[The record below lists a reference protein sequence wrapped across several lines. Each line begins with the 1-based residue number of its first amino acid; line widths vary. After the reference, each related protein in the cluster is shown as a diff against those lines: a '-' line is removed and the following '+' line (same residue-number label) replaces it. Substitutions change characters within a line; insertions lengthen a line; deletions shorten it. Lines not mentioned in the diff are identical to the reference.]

1 MCYFNEDG
9 AHNLEPERAQGD
21 EITAINF
28 VGVSLLFYYSK
39 HRRTEREWEWEAG
52 HKFSNMDLFDCMPH
66 FADDDDD
73 DDTTESEMKVKLK
86 ELILL
91 ESLHILVSRD

>member
-28 VGVSLLFYYSK
+28 VGVSLLCILLLQGP
-39 HRRTEREWEWEAG
+39 TDGEWEAG

-73 DDTTESEMKVKLK
+73 ITESETKR
-86 ELILL
+86 I
-91 ESLHILVSRD
+91 HF

>member
-28 VGVSLLFYYSK
+28 VGVSLLYYCYSK
-39 HRRTEREWEWEAG
+39 DRPTDGEWEAG

-73 DDTTESEMKVKLK
+73 DDTTEAMD
-86 ELILL
+86 
-91 ESLHILVSRD
+91 ESYTEKINFARYI

>member
-1 MCYFNEDG
+1 MKSQRLILSEFRY
-9 AHNLEPERAQGD
+9 
-21 EITAINF
+21 
-28 VGVSLLFYYSK
+28 YYSK
-39 HRRTEREWEWEAG
+39 DRRTDGEWEAG

-66 FADDDDD
+66 FAGDDD
-73 DDTTESEMKVKLK
+73 DDTTESEMKVKLN

>member
-28 VGVSLLFYYSK
+28 VGVSLLYYYSK
-39 HRRTEREWEWEAG
+39 DRRTEREWEAG

-73 DDTTESEMKVKLK
+73 ITESETKR
-86 ELILL
+86 I
-91 ESLHILVSRD
+91 HFYRNAIFG